1 MLMEGLF
8 LFSKCLCSQRQAVD
22 LSFHV
27 FVFPALTLRAL
38 LFPVIV
44 ASTFFLT
51 SCITVAWFSYGHA
64 YRVFKAFHKV
74 SVLPDGRRRFTEFK
88 KKKKKGKKY
97 TVDNRF
103 QKCKFV

>member
-51 SCITVAWFSYGHA
+51 SCITLLLGSLMAMLTGSLKLFI
-64 YRVFKAFHKV
+64 K
-74 SVLPDGRRRFTEFK
+74 
-88 KKKKKGKKY
+88 
-97 TVDNRF
+97 
-103 QKCKFV
+103 